1 MSSLCRQP
9 VPATQYFAGLD
20 AHVAYVSVAVVTRAG
35 EALVEQRVS
44 TRRPDA
50 LLAALAPYHVTA
62 VPLEAVVE
70 TCPFWPWIY
79 EVLESAGIRMHLAH
93 ARELRAIATSH
104 RKTDERDALLLARM
118 LAAGLIPE
126 AIARGRGERDVLT
139 LLRHRQTLVRDRT
152 ALANRIHAQ
161 LHQQGLALPREQLLR
176 RAGAAW
182 VRETAWPQLLPEQRQ
197 LMRTHF
203 ALIRG
208 LTQLVRGLNRRIAAR
223 AAATPAAVL
232 LQTIPGIGP
241 YRGLL
246 LATTLEPVRRFPTP
260 ARLVSYA
267 GLAPRSRS
275 TGGHTRHGPISP
287 RANHAVRGALVS
299 AIPTHLRRAPDSRL
313 SAYYTRLK
321 ARVGWRVARVAAARR
336 LARVIYRMLQTGE
349 CWRAEPTAALPA
361 ATGVAR

>member
-1 MSSLCRQP
+1 MSSLCSQP

-20 AHVAYVSVAVVTRAG
+20 AHVAYVSLAVVTRAG
-35 EALVEQRVS
+35 EVLVEQRVS
-44 TRRPDA
+44 ARRPEA
-50 LLAALAPYHVTA
+50 LVAALARYHSA
-62 VPLEAVVE
+62 AAPLEAVVE

-79 EVLESAGIRMHLAH
+79 ELVESAGIRMHLAH

-139 LLRHRQTLVRDRT
+139 LLRHRQALVRDRT

-161 LHQQGLALPREQLLR
+161 LHQQRLALPREQLLR

-197 LMRTHF
+197 LIRTHF

-208 LTQLVRGLNRRIAAR
+208 LTQLIRGLNRRIAAR

-246 LATTLEPVRRFPTP
+246 LATTLEPVRRFPAA

-299 AIPTHLRRAPDSRL
+299 AIPTHLRRAPDSAL

-349 CWRAEPTAALPA
+349 CWRAEPAAAGVPA
-361 ATGVAR
+361 VAR